1 MGYVGADRRQ
11 ILRFMAGLIIFVSLF
26 GAASYFISVALTNYF
41 SELSGEGKQIPVSS
55 AGKMP
60 LLIIDPGHGG
70 EDGGSSSGEVLEKD
84 LNLAV
89 SENIYLLCA
98 LTGVPAKMTR
108 RDDRALYD
116 MYGDLEDYTGRKKA
130 YDLRNR
136 VRFAK
141 EEGGGVF
148 LSVHQNKFSDPAYSG
163 LQVWYSPNDEKSK
176 TLAEM
181 IQSAARER
189 LAPENAREVKKST
202 SSIYVLDRAQI
213 PAALVECGFLSSPED
228 LARLTDPGYRRRL
241 SALIFSQTAKFMAE
255 DDSSY

>member
-11 ILRFMAGLIIFVSLF
+11 VVRFMAGLVIFAALF
-26 GAASYFISVALTNYF
+26 GAAAYFISVVVTNYF
-41 SELSGEGKQIPVSS
+41 SELSGEGRQIPVS
-55 AGKMP
+55 AVEGP

-89 SENIYLLCA
+89 SENIYYLCA
-98 LTGVPAKMTR
+98 LTGVPAKCTR
-108 RDDRALYD
+108 RDDGALYD
-116 MYGDLEDYTGRKKA
+116 MYGDLVDYTGRKKA

-163 LQVWYSPNDEKSK
+163 LQVWYSPNDERSR

-202 SSIYVLDRAQI
+202 SSIYVLDRAEI
-213 PAALVECGFLSSPED
+213 PAVLVECGFLSSPDD

-241 SALIFSQTAKFMAE
+241 SALIFSQTAKFMMR
-255 DDSSY
+255 DDTSY